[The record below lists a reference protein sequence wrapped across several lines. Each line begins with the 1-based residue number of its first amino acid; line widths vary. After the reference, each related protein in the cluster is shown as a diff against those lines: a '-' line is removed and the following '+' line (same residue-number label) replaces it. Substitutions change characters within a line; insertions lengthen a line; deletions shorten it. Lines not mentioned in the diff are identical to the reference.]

1 NTTTYADGS
10 YSLTAKAT
18 DNAGHESTCTRGSLN
33 ANISRDWMTVVCPSG
48 VYVQG
53 TVQITATASDTNGV
67 KQVEFFV
74 DGTSI
79 GVDTNGADDWSVDW
93 DTSEGLDGEHT
104 LTAKATD
111 NANNIG
117 DSTPVSVTVDNNAA
131 PTVSITSPADGST
144 VNKPVT
150 IVANA
155 TDDAGVSSVAFYY
168 VDGGTD
174 VLIGNGTASG
184 DVWTYSG
191 WNPADGQ
198 YTLKAV

>member
-1 NTTTYADGS
+1 
-10 YSLTAKAT
+10 
-18 DNAGHESTCTRGSLN
+18 
-33 ANISRDWMTVVCPSG
+33 VSG
-48 VYVQG
+48 V
-53 TVQITATASDTNGV
+53 IRIEADADDNMAV

-79 GVDTNGADDWSVDW
+79 GADENGADGWSVSW
-93 DTSEGLDGEHT
+93 NTTAYTDGPHT

-191 WNPADGQ
+191 WNPAD
-198 YTLKAV
+198 